1 MADISQ
7 IVLKDSS
14 GNVIG
19 TYNVKDAT
27 VPHTSEAAASG
38 GTTLS
43 LVTTGEKATWNAKSN
58 LQLGTTSTTALKGD
72 TKYAGSSSA
81 GGSATSAVK
90 LDTATAGSATQPC
103 YFTGGKPSACTH
115 SLNKTVPSDAK
126 FTDTTYTLGTSGN
139 SVRLSANGTAQN
151 DITVPY
157 STKAATW
164 NTARN
169 LTIGNTAKSVDGSA
183 AVSWPN
189 PLKFAGYGSDSANTS
204 GWYKVMTVSQSG
216 YSDINLN
223 LLITSGY
230 SKNASGIL
238 HLHVRCNNGT
248 ANSIQTLAWLTRI
261 GWSAGDVYYKDH
273 GNNTWS
279 LYVYQANTQYGRVQV
294 QILTEVGTTT
304 NQQNITLN
312 SSTTRESSTPTGG
325 TASWDGATVNNAN
338 YLGGSIT
345 ASYLNCLQKYTGG
358 DSTSFVVYLDAAY
371 WTCGILIA
379 NINNWGNGAW
389 YYSITSDTIGTAYAF
404 NGSSSPPFRAS
415 KPATNRI
422 SFDCV
427 TGYSFRRCTWLGLL

>member
-43 LVTTGEKATWNAKSN
+43 LVTTGEKATWNAKSD
-58 LQLGTTSTTALKGD
+58 LQLGTTSTTALRGD
-72 TKYAGSSSA
+72 TKYAGASTA
-81 GGSATSAVK
+81 GGAATSANK
-90 LDTATAGSATQPC
+90 WATPRT
-103 YFTGGKPSACTH
+103 
-115 SLNKTVPSDAK
+115 LTV
-126 FTDTTYTLGTSGN
+126 
-139 SVRLSANGTAQN
+139 
-151 DITVPY
+151 
-157 STKAATW
+157 
-164 NTARN
+164 
-169 LTIGNTAKSVDGSA
+169 GNTTKSVDGSTN
-183 AVSWPN
+183 VSWPN

-216 YSDINLN
+216 YSDTNLN

-238 HLHVRCNNGT
+238 HVHVRCDSST
-248 ANSIQTLAWLTRI
+248 ANQLQTLAWLTRI

-294 QILTEVGTTT
+294 HILSEVGTTT
-304 NQQNITLN
+304 NQQNITLSNN
-312 SSTTRESSTPTGG
+312 STKESSAPSGG
-325 TASWDGATVNNAN
+325 TAAWDGATVNNAN
-338 YLGGSIT
+338 YLGGVIT

-358 DSTSFVVYLDAAY
+358 NASEWAVYVDQLN
-371 WTCGILIA
+371 WSCGIIIA

-389 YYSITSDTIGTAYAF
+389 FVNGTSSVNPDIYPVDSRGLAAPFVAIGL
-404 NGSSSPPFRAS
+404 GSPARYNFRCSSG
-415 KPATNRI
+415 
-422 SFDCV
+422 V
-427 TGYSFRRCTWLGLL
+427 TFRRCTWLGLY